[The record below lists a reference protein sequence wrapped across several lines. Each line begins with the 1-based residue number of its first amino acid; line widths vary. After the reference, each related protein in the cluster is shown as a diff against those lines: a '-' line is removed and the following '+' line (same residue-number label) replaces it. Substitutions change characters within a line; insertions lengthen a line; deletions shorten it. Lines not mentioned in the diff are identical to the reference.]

1 MIRKVLVASV
11 LAMAAVPAFAA
22 DCSVTVTGTDQMT
35 WDVKNIDVSKSCKEF
50 TVNLK
55 HAGTMPK
62 QVMGHNWVLT
72 KAGDFQPVSA
82 EGMAQGLDKNYVN
95 DADARVLAHT
105 KVIGGGESDSVT
117 FDVAK
122 LAAGEEY
129 AFFCSFPG
137 HFSIMRGT
145 LKLVD

>member
-11 LAMAAVPAFAA
+11 LAMAAAPVFAA

-55 HAGTMPK
+55 HSGSMPK

-72 KAGDFQPVSA
+72 KAGDFQPVSS

-95 DADARVLAHT
+95 DADARVLAHS
-105 KVIGGGESDSVT
+105 KVIGGGESDSIT
-117 FDVAK
+117 FDVSK

-129 AFFCSFPG
+129 TYFCSFPG

>member
-11 LAMAAVPAFAA
+11 LAMAAAPVFAA

-55 HAGTMPK
+55 HSGSMPK
-62 QVMGHNWVLT
+62 QVMGHNWVLA
-72 KAGDFQPVSA
+72 KAGDFQPVSS

-95 DADARVLAHT
+95 DADARVLAHS
-105 KVIGGGESDSVT
+105 KVIGGGESDSIT
-117 FDVAK
+117 FDVSK

-129 AFFCSFPG
+129 TYFCSFPG